1 VNHTEQ
7 GNGQTI
13 LTAVDLFYLN
23 TLLFGETH
31 EKVIRGLV
39 FVRYNTSVGVKFY
52 LYCRNCSNLP
62 I

>member
-1 VNHTEQ
+1 M
-7 GNGQTI
+7 I
-13 LTAVDLFYLN
+13 LTADDPFYHN
-23 TLLFGETH
+23 KFLLAELH

-62 I
+62 IIVGK